1 MIDYAKINILLDEL
15 TDKLNDITKDISQIP
30 PLLSEKDLDRLKR
43 RIYYRDYRSKCPK
56 YLEYLKEWRKKNAEY
71 HLKYDR
77 LYRELTR
84 DIKKPDEYYAKMRAY
99 SSNYYQKNR
108 LVIMEKMR
116 DKYKNNRHLFNKT
129 DKPNKIYNTKRR
141 LEELHTELE
150 DFITVKKENITL
162 YFD

>member
-30 PLLSEKDLDRLKR
+30 PLLSEKELDRLKR

-71 HLKYDR
+71 HLNYDR

-84 DIKKPDEYYAKMRAY
+84 DIKKPDEYYAKMREY
-99 SSNYYQKNR
+99 SSQYYQKNR

-116 DKYKNNRHLFNKT
+116 YRYKNRPVCN
-129 DKPNKIYNTKRR
+129 KPNKIYNTKRR

-162 YFD
+162 YFN

>member
-43 RIYYRDYRSKCPK
+43 RIYYRDYRSKCP
-56 YLEYLKEWRKKNAEY
+56 

-116 DKYKNNRHLFNKT
+116 YRYKNRPVCN
-129 DKPNKIYNTKRR
+129 KPNKIYNTKRR
-141 LEELHTELE
+141 SEELRTELQ

>member
-30 PLLSEKDLDRLKR
+30 P
-43 RIYYRDYRSKCPK
+43 
-56 YLEYLKEWRKKNAEY
+56 Y

-108 LVIMEKMR
+108 LIIKEKMR
-116 DKYKNNRHLFNKT
+116 EKYKNSRHLFNKT

-141 LEELHTELE
+141 LEELRTELQ

-162 YFD
+162 YFN